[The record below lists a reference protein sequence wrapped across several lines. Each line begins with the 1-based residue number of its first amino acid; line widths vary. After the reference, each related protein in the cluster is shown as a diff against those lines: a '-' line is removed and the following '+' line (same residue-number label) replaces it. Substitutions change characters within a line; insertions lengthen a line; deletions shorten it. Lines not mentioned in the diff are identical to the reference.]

1 MVLKSKFLLLGM
13 AYLLSNNPFLVGQQV
28 SSLCMVMVHPHDPL
42 TNLQAT
48 KLWLQHNIQ
57 FTHILQVMDNRS
69 KP

>member
-28 SSLCMVMVHPHDPL
+28 SSLCMVMVHPHDPPA
-42 TNLQAT
+42 NLQAT